1 MDAVTFGDARAPTIT
16 VVESTRIKP
25 RRSFFTRFMDALKES
40 RRLEARRFLDRHA
53 DLLPPDRS

>member
-1 MDAVTFGDARAPTIT
+1 MDAVTFGGAGAPTT
-16 VVESTRIKP
+16 AVVESARIKP

-40 RRLEARRFLDRHA
+40 RRLDARRFLERHA

>member
-25 RRSFFTRFMDALKES
+25 RRSFFTRFMDALKGIATS
-40 RRLEARRFLDRHA
+40 GGSSV
-53 DLLPPDRS
+53 P